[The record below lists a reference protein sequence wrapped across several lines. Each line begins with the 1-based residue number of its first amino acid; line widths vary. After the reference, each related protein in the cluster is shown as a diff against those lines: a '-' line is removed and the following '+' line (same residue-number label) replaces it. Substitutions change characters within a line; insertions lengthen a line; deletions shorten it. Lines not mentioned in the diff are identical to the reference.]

1 MADYNVDF
9 LEDRFPEEWL
19 AAMRADVRR
28 ERVSLVLSR
37 GGSKND
43 ADIIQNSLYINHKVM
58 GSKFDLGT
66 CCTSEMGVSFI
77 DENAIDTNYGGVLA
91 TVVYSLYIGAD
102 DDGSEK
108 WYFSTQG
115 PFIIDGQKARREG
128 KVVTLKAYDILS
140 NFDYEMPKQDIPEF
154 ENLYAAVE
162 WLCDTVPLV
171 NGVRFGA
178 MPAEEFNKLPNAD
191 IVPDFSSGQIVSCRD
206 ALMWIAQAT
215 GTCVYYGRKG
225 ITFKQYKYTG
235 NMAYDREITVQERER
250 IEFTD
255 TRTYCA
261 YLTAETDSG
270 TKIYSNVVDW
280 DESWDPKYI
289 KTGGLN
295 LPKNPIISGLT
306 QQQQEEV
313 NKNILQNM
321 SYPTRY
327 VKMSGDVDFLL
338 EPLDCAAFTGG
349 SIDIRNMIISPIT
362 EINWKYRATGKIVC
376 TNVDEYTDTLPDEV
390 TPVLLSMAEEGMAPQ
405 SETAPPIHSPVY
417 SQESKARQGLGGSS
431 DRLITHNG
439 AQIIAKDTSD
449 WEGSHVQLD
458 VMSKDNEL
466 LCSSVIRNSGGFIA
480 RTFDKSDPKDPVWT
494 VAGHSRTEGFS
505 ILNIMNNRTKQ
516 SISMGI
522 NGVDQ
527 GYFEVCL
534 GYTDIHKRE
543 NTCGFTVTVNPD
555 TGNVKI
561 DGYYLKKPH

>member
-338 EPLDCAAFTGG
+338 EPLDCTAFTGG
-349 SIDIRNMIISPIT
+349 SIDIRNMIISPVT

-390 TPVLLSMAEEGMAPQ
+390 TPVLLSMAEEGIAPQ
-405 SETAPPIHSPVY
+405 SETSETVHSPVY
-417 SQESKARQGLGGSS
+417 SQSEKALRGRDSATKLIGNFGKQYVFKWTNPYYLEAFDGDGKEMFKLSVLPFSVEKGNSHITLGSDYIEIKNAETRGREFSFYIHNNGHTHITDSS
-431 DRLITHNG
+431 GN
-439 AQIIAKDTSD
+439 
-449 WEGSHVQLD
+449 D
-458 VMSKDNEL
+458 V
-466 LCSSVIRNSGGFIA
+466 
-480 RTFDKSDPKDPVWT
+480 
-494 VAGHSRTEGFS
+494 FS
-505 ILNIMNNRTKQ
+505 IVPEGGLMEYKVGSQSFQVWINTGQIKMNGK
-516 SISMGI
+516 
-522 NGVDQ
+522 
-527 GYFEVCL
+527 
-534 GYTDIHKRE
+534 
-543 NTCGFTVTVNPD
+543 TVWDPWMA
-555 TGNVKI
+555 
-561 DGYYLKKPH
+561 

>member
-338 EPLDCAAFTGG
+338 EPLDCTAFTGG
-349 SIDIRNMIISPIT
+349 SIDIRNMIISPVT

-390 TPVLLSMAEEGMAPQ
+390 TPVLLSMAEEGIAPQ
-405 SETAPPIHSPVY
+405 SETSETVHSPVY
-417 SQESKARQGLGGSS
+417 SQSEKALRGRDSATKLIGNFGKQYVFKWTNPYYLEAFDGDGKEMFKLSVLPFSVEKGNSHITLGSDYIEIKNAETRGREFSFYIHENGQTRITDSS
-431 DRLITHNG
+431 GN
-439 AQIIAKDTSD
+439 
-449 WEGSHVQLD
+449 D
-458 VMSKDNEL
+458 V
-466 LCSSVIRNSGGFIA
+466 
-480 RTFDKSDPKDPVWT
+480 
-494 VAGHSRTEGFS
+494 FS
-505 ILNIMNNRTKQ
+505 IIPAGGLMEYKVGSQSFQVWLNTGEIKMNGK
-516 SISMGI
+516 
-522 NGVDQ
+522 
-527 GYFEVCL
+527 
-534 GYTDIHKRE
+534 
-543 NTCGFTVTVNPD
+543 TVWAPWMA
-555 TGNVKI
+555 
-561 DGYYLKKPH
+561 

>member
-9 LEDRFPEEWL
+9 LKDRFPDEWL

-43 ADIIQNSLYINHKVM
+43 ADIIQNSLYINRKVM

-77 DENAIDTNYGGVLA
+77 DENAIDTNYGGVLV

-102 DDGSEK
+102 NDGSEK

-128 KVVTLKAYDILS
+128 KVVTVKAYDILS

-171 NGVRFGA
+171 NGIRFGA
-178 MPAEEFNKLPNAD
+178 MPEEEFNKLPNAD

-206 ALMWIAQAT
+206 ALMWIAQVT
-215 GTCVYYGRKG
+215 GTCVYYGRNG

-270 TKIYSNVVDW
+270 TKIYSNIVEW
-280 DESWDPKYI
+280 DEGWEPQYI
-289 KTGGLN
+289 KTGGLK
-295 LPKNPIISGLT
+295 LPKNPIISGLA

-376 TNVDEYTDTLPDEV
+376 SNVEEYTDTLPDEV
-390 TPVLLSMAEEGMAPQ
+390 TPVLLSMAEEGIVPQ
-405 SETAPPIHSPVY
+405 SETAHSPVY
-417 SQESKARQGLGGSS
+417 SQSEKELAGKDSATKLVGNFGKQYVFKWTNPYYLEAFDGDGKSMAKFSLFPLSLERGDSHIKLGNDYIEIKNAETRGKEFSFYIHENGQTRITDSS
-431 DRLITHNG
+431 GN
-439 AQIIAKDTSD
+439 
-449 WEGSHVQLD
+449 D
-458 VMSKDNEL
+458 V
-466 LCSSVIRNSGGFIA
+466 
-480 RTFDKSDPKDPVWT
+480 
-494 VAGHSRTEGFS
+494 FS
-505 ILNIMNNRTKQ
+505 IVPTGGLMEYKVGTQSFQVWLNTGEIKMNGK
-516 SISMGI
+516 
-522 NGVDQ
+522 
-527 GYFEVCL
+527 
-534 GYTDIHKRE
+534 
-543 NTCGFTVTVNPD
+543 TVWAPWMA
-555 TGNVKI
+555 
-561 DGYYLKKPH
+561 

>member
-9 LEDRFPEEWL
+9 MDERFPEEWL
-19 AAMRADVRR
+19 AAMRANVRR
-28 ERVSLVLSR
+28 ERVTLLLSR
-37 GGSKND
+37 GGDKSDEN
-43 ADIIQNSLYINHKVM
+43 IIQNSLYINHKVM
-58 GSKFDLGT
+58 GSKFDIGT

-77 DENAIDTNYGGVLA
+77 DENAIDTNYGGVLV
-91 TVVYSLYIGAD
+91 TVVYSLLVGAD

-108 WYFSTQG
+108 WYYSTQG

-128 KVVTLKAYDILS
+128 KVVTVKAYDILS
-140 NFDYEMPKQDIPEF
+140 NFDYEMPKRNIPKF

-162 WLCDTVPLV
+162 WLCGTVPLV
-171 NGVRFGA
+171 NGIRFGA
-178 MPAEEFNKLPNAD
+178 MPEEEFNMLPNAD

-235 NMAYDREITVQERER
+235 NMAYDREITVQEREK

-270 TKIYSNVVDW
+270 TKIYSNIIDW
-280 DESWDPKYI
+280 DESWEPKYI
-289 KTGGLN
+289 KTGGLK

-349 SIDIRNMIISPIT
+349 SIDIRNMIIAPIT

-376 TNVDEYTDTLPDEV
+376 SNVEEYTDTLPAEV
-390 TPVLLSMAEEGMAPQ
+390 TPVLLSMAEEGIAPQ
-405 SETAPPIHSPVY
+405 SETSETVHSPVY
-417 SQESKARQGLGGSS
+417 SQSEKALAGKDSATKLVGNFGGQYVLKWDNPMGLKAYDGGGNEVMELRIEPNSKQLILKSGDRKVEMVGS
-431 DRLITHNG
+431 DIKVKNG
-439 AQIIAKDTSD
+439 NAGIEMISGNMFYVYDKNNYPILFLNPNF
-449 WEGSHVQLD
+449 GS
-458 VMSKDNEL
+458 MKFSNSSKP
-466 LCSSVIRNSGGFIA
+466 SG
-480 RTFDKSDPKDPVWT
+480 
-494 VAGHSRTEGFS
+494 
-505 ILNIMNNRTKQ
+505 
-516 SISMGI
+516 
-522 NGVDQ
+522 
-527 GYFEVCL
+527 FEVNL
-534 GYTDIHKRE
+534 SSGEIKM
-543 NTCGFTVTVNPD
+543 NGQTVFKTS
-555 TGNVKI
+555 
-561 DGYYLKKPH
+561 